1 MDDEQ
6 PRGEDVF
13 PGDENES
20 GAAARDTKGAW
31 KRIQMRPKRDP
42 TPDERAVTA
51 LVIDLARLWNER
63 GDGLLQVLSL
73 TTGRDRQIAMTWAE
87 GDDYDLIC
95 DLMDASIRIAD
106 EQIGDVYI
114 NGLRLTQAMIKEQ
127 HILIEY
133 DGDGIATKVTFPV
146 RYENG
151 RPFYA
156 ATVKTELGDM
166 REPSMAPITNIA
178 DYLR

>member
-6 PRGEDVF
+6 PRGDDVF
-13 PGDENES
+13 SDDEGES
-20 GAAARDTKGAW
+20 NAVTRDTKGTW

-42 TPDERAVTA
+42 SPDERAVTG
-51 LVIDLARLWNER
+51 LVVDLARLWKER
-63 GDGLLQVLSL
+63 GDGLSEVLRL

-95 DLMDASIRIAD
+95 ALMDASIRAAD

-114 NGLRLTQAMIKEQ
+114 NGLRLTQAMIAEQ
-127 HILIEY
+127 HILVEY
-133 DGDGIATKVTFPV
+133 DGDGVATKVTFPV

-151 RPFYA
+151 RPIYTT
-156 ATVKTELGDM
+156 TVETELGTM
-166 REPSMAPITNIA
+166 REPNLAPVTNIA